1 MSGPDW
7 LAALFLFAPEWGPSW
22 FLPALF
28 AGLFTAWV
36 ILSTLPAILLSAG
49 DEHSCLMT
57 APGQTL
63 VRAGEGL
70 TAIKLA
76 GLGSLLG
83 LVLLAGLLP
92 LGAPMLARTH
102 RVLAPHFGWILWAA
116 ILFLAL
122 TERPRAAPT
131 AQPVQAHLL
140 YTLAPVL
147 AGVATL
153 LLSGLLGLILYSR
166 SPLPL
171 PVSFLNFIP
180 AMIGLFPVPGLLLNI
195 FTPASP
201 RGSAGMPRPTS
212 TQDDPQGGARRP
224 GRAVFEGYLS
234 ATVGGALPGLIT
246 ALIPALTGAMG
257 ALMTR
262 HLVGTRPPRHQL
274 VAQGV
279 TRTLYYG
286 AGLLLIF
293 LPGTPRLRSSSA
305 ALLRTFY
312 DPAAAHL
319 WIIVAVIAFSAIT
332 AWLILPVCARWMLE
346 NIERH
351 GTRPLAGA
359 GLAGILVFVTGTTGW
374 PGLLILLTATGI
386 GLLPVLFQA
395 RPIQGIGLV
404 LIPLACALT
413 R

>member
-1 MSGPDW
+1 
-7 LAALFLFAPEWGPSW
+7 
-22 FLPALF
+22 
-28 AGLFTAWV
+28 
-36 ILSTLPAILLSAG
+36 
-49 DEHSCLMT
+49 
-57 APGQTL
+57 
-63 VRAGEGL
+63 
-70 TAIKLA
+70 
-76 GLGSLLG
+76 
-83 LVLLAGLLP
+83 
-92 LGAPMLARTH
+92 
-102 RVLAPHFGWILWAA
+102 
-116 ILFLAL
+116 
-122 TERPRAAPT
+122 
-131 AQPVQAHLL
+131 
-140 YTLAPVL
+140 
-147 AGVATL
+147 
-153 LLSGLLGLILYSR
+153 
-166 SPLPL
+166 
-171 PVSFLNFIP
+171 
-180 AMIGLFPVPGLLLNI
+180 
-195 FTPASP
+195 
-201 RGSAGMPRPTS
+201 
-212 TQDDPQGGARRP
+212 
-224 GRAVFEGYLS
+224 
-234 ATVGGALPGLIT
+234 
-246 ALIPALTGAMG
+246 MG

-305 ALLRTFY
+305 ALLRTF
-312 DPAAAHL
+312 
-319 WIIVAVIAFSAIT
+319 
-332 AWLILPVCARWMLE
+332 WMLE